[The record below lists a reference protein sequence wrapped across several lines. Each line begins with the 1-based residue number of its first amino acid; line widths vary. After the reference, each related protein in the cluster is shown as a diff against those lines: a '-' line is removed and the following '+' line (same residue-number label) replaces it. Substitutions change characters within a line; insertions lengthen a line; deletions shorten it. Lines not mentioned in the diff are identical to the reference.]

1 MKTAISLP
9 KSVFEEAEQF
19 ARYVKKSRSQ
29 LYVAAIKEY
38 LARHAA
44 DNITQTMN
52 RICDSLEEQ
61 DTGFANATAKKILS
75 KEPW

>member
-9 KSVFEEAEQF
+9 ESVFEEAEQF
-19 ARYVKKSRSQ
+19 ARNVKKSRSQ

-38 LARHAA
+38 LSRHAS

-52 RICDSLEEQ
+52 NVCDRLEKQ
-61 DTGFANATAKKILS
+61 DTMYANTAALKILS